1 MIIKKISDSEYVK
14 SFSASFDVLPAVT
27 GDMAQLAG
35 AKVRR
40 LPEEEG
46 LAVLRDS
53 MEREGAFFTVDG
65 VLFAAGRSEYEADTA
80 AEVVEKC
87 MRAVL
92 QASGLGG
99 AVPIDERDAEKL
111 RADYI
116 VNYSAVENGFRQ
128 ESGAEISMREELVR
142 YGRKILGTG
151 LVRGTWGNLS
161 ARLDERYML
170 VTPSGMDYSRITG
183 EHIVKVEIETLKYE
197 GPFRPTSESP
207 LHSAI
212 YKARS
217 DAGAV
222 IHTHSDF
229 CTAFAV
235 ARKALKIT
243 NPELA
248 AILGDVV
255 DIGGPGLPG
264 SEELTENTTGALGSN
279 AGCIMANHGMLAC
292 GADLD
297 QAFRRCLAMEEAAR
311 EALGERR

>member
-1 MIIKKISDSEYVK
+1 MIIKKIADSEYVK
-14 SFSASFDVLPAVT
+14 RFAESFDGLSAVT

-40 LPEEEG
+40 LTEEEG
-46 LAVLRDS
+46 LAVLERN
-53 MEREGAFFTVDG
+53 MEREAAFFTSDG
-65 VLFAAGRSEYEADTA
+65 VLFAAGRSEYEAETA

-87 MRAVL
+87 IKAALRAET
-92 QASGLGG
+92 LGG
-99 AVPIDERDAEKL
+99 AVYMDRADAEKL

-116 VNYSAVENGFRQ
+116 ANYSAAENAFRQ
-128 ESGAEISMREELVR
+128 ESETEASLRKALVD
-142 YGRKILGTG
+142 YGKKILETG

-161 ARLDERYML
+161 VRLDEKYML
-170 VTPSGMDYSRITG
+170 VTPSGMDYNRITP

-197 GPFRPTSESP
+197 GAFKPTSESP
-207 LHSAI
+207 LHAAI

-264 SEELTENTTGALGSN
+264 SKELTENTVAALGSN

-292 GADLD
+292 GANLD
-297 QAFRRCLAMEEAAR
+297 QAFRRCLAMEEAAG